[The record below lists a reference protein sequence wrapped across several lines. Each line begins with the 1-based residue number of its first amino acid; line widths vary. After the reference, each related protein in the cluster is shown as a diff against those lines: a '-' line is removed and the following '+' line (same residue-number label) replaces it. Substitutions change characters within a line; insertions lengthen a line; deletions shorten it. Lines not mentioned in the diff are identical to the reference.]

1 MNLVTKAQILSDG
14 MRITGSRKTSLLEL
28 DIATG
33 EEINAF
39 MAESGCT
46 APEGIKGSER
56 TIVLEQA
63 GKHANHHLLGGIS
76 IDCTGTQMT
85 CCMGRRNQLNVSLL
99 LFNE

>member
-33 EEINAF
+33 EEVNAF

-56 TIVLEQA
+56 TVVLEQA
-63 GKHANHHLLGGIS
+63 GKHAKQTSSSSEGYHSTVMWPKRHVGRKGA
-76 IDCTGTQMT
+76 ID
-85 CCMGRRNQLNVSLL
+85 
-99 LFNE
+99 

>member
-33 EEINAF
+33 EEVNAF

-63 GKHANHHLLGGIS
+63 GKHLNPLEGGIS
-76 IDCTGTQMT
+76 IDCAVTQMT
-85 CCMGRRNQLNVSLL
+85 CCMGRRNQLNMSLL
-99 LFNE
+99 LYNE